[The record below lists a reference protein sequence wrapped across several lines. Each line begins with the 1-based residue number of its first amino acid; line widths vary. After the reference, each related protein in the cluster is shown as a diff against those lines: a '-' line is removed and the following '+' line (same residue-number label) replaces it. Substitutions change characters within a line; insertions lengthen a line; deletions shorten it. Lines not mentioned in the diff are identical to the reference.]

1 MLVARS
7 LVVTDEKYKY
17 GNKRG
22 SKYTGYFSRS
32 LIPVAGGDRLKYHRP
47 R

>member
-1 MLVARS
+1 MARS
-7 LVVTDEKYKY
+7 LVVTDEKFKY

-22 SKYTGYFSRS
+22 SKYTEYFSRS